1 VVLIQANEVIAIFYD
16 VLALQFVQQL
26 DHISFSLAKIDVLEN
41 RLRRACTAPVFHAEF
56 KKRKNSCQK
65 SEMFLKALYF
75 LNLGV
80 LLAGMGVVSY
90 NQISGRYQC
99 NSITVN
105 FGDEVWEPAFARLD
119 SETEEYEEWTLV
131 FSYFNGVSVMNR
143 FYWDV
148 RVD

>member
-1 VVLIQANEVIAIFYD
+1 
-16 VLALQFVQQL
+16 
-26 DHISFSLAKIDVLEN
+26 
-41 RLRRACTAPVFHAEF
+41 
-56 KKRKNSCQK
+56 
-65 SEMFLKALYF
+65 MFLKALYF

-90 NQISGRYQC
+90 KQISRRYQC
-99 NSITVN
+99 NSITVS

-119 SETEEYEEWTLV
+119 SDTEEYEEWTLV